1 MSLVRTLAIIPL
13 AVLTISAIGCKPRGT
28 SSIAEQERNA
38 EGSRATSALQAEN
51 RELAKQ
57 LAQAREELDKNKG
70 GTIGDQATALGVTGI
85 EGMTSSNGR
94 VSLGEDFAFEKGK
107 ASLNK
112 EGKKAIEQLALKL
125 NDGDLANHL
134 VVVEGHTDDKP
145 VSRPDT
151 IDRYGDNWGLSAA
164 RSASVVRALQH
175 AGVKAERLRGAFRG
189 PYAPVAGAKDGAAN
203 RRVEIFLSK

>member
-1 MSLVRTLAIIPL
+1 MSFVRTLAIIPL

-28 SSIAEQERNA
+28 SSIANEERNA
-38 EGSRATSALQAEN
+38 EGSRSASALE
-51 RELAKQ
+51 RERDEWKSRYEMLKQ
-57 LAQAREELDKNKG
+57 EKSLDQG
-70 GTIGDQATALGVTGI
+70 GTVGGQAANLGVEGI
-85 EGMTSSNGR
+85 EGLSTSNGR

-151 IDRYGDNWGLSAA
+151 IDRFGDNWGLSAA
-164 RSASVVRALQH
+164 RSAAVVRALQQ

-189 PYAPVAGAKDGAAN
+189 PYAPVAGAKDGATN
-203 RRVEIFLSK
+203 RRVEIFLAK